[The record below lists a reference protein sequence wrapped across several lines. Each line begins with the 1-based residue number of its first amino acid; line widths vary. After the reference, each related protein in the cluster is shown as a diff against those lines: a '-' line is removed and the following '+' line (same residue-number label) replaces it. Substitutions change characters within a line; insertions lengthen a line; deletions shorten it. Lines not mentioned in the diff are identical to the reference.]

1 MSVQD
6 QLLEIERLVGQ
17 AVERCETLRE
27 ENARLKIK
35 LGELLEELE
44 RLKRE
49 NQDNRSEIESL
60 NRERMEI
67 GDRVARIRENI
78 SILEQPLIGTP

>member
-6 QLLEIERLVGQ
+6 QLLEIDRLVEQ
-17 AVERCETLRE
+17 VVERYGTLRE
-27 ENARLKIK
+27 ENAQLKIK

-44 RLKRE
+44 GLKRE
-49 NQDNRSEIESL
+49 NQANRSEIESL
-60 NRERMEI
+60 NRERVEI
-67 GDRVARIRENI
+67 GARVARIRENI